1 MEHEENETP
10 SDEEHEPEHGGEKD
24 QDEVDLEELLA
35 ELDKYRKKPK
45 SFQFNE
51 AQKRFVRLARQH
63 QYPISKRNLFPIFV
77 EKFEVDLSRRIFEG
91 LVTEMEIKK

>member
-1 MEHEENETP
+1 MAKMKTKGAQAK
-10 SDEEHEPEHGGEKD
+10 SKKKAEPK
-24 QDEVDLEELLA
+24 LEITDAELLA

-63 QYPISKRNLFPIFV
+63 QYPIIK
-77 EKFEVDLSRRIFEG
+77 EKPVSYICR
-91 LVTEMEIKK
+91 EI